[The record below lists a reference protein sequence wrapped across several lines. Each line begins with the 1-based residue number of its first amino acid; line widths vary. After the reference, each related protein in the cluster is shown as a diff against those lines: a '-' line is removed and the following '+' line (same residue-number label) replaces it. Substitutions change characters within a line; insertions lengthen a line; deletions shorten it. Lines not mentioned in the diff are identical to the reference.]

1 MSAKIIPFPVIP
13 RPRPANPPAVRRMPR
28 QDTRISSDADDLAAL
43 EIARDEAVRAGR
55 KAAHNAWRLLRRME
69 RQIADLTAPP
79 ARDPNGGRSD
89 APR

>member
-28 QDTRISSDADDLAAL
+28 QDTRNSSDTDDLATL
-43 EIARDEAVRAGR
+43 EIASDQAVRAGR
-55 KAAHNAWRLLRRME
+55 EAAHNAWRLLRRME

-79 ARDPNGGRSD
+79 RRGPNGGRND
-89 APR
+89 ASR